1 MPAYLNGQEIP
12 PEAYE
17 ALEKLLGRPVHE
29 NERIS
34 ILTSNLDETPPVEV
48 THAALND
55 LRVLWARA
63 DEKTKDIPEEEWEE
77 IVDEAMRSVRPSYR
91 RIS

>member
-1 MPAYLNGQEIP
+1 VPAYLNGKEIP

-17 ALEKLLGRPVHE
+17 ALEKLLGRPVLA

-34 ILTSNLDETPPVEV
+34 ILTSKLDENPPAEV
-48 THAALND
+48 RQAALND
-55 LRVLWARA
+55 LRALWARA